1 MKKHDVE
8 QIMKAFSKKYGK
20 QAKEIENA
28 IRKAMA
34 NGMSITEAVKEATKE
49 TEAWMTSHVMES
61 MLLSVSAGSGVNFE
75 ELPPALTN
83 AWDASGMKLSKKIH
97 GTTKEMRSAIISTL
111 CKAQK
116 DGKKVIETARALY
129 DGYGYGHVTRTQP
142 LPDYLDKVLTY
153 ARRMDLSDKDK
164 AALMREIRNAK
175 RATERLSQNNAPNR
189 TLKAVYKELVTHIE
203 RSEDRMMERSLKA
216 AVEEKSRYIAERIA
230 RTESA
235 RAWADGFIARYGDD
249 EDVVAYQWKTGSRH
263 PEEDICDMYANA
275 NLWNLGKGI
284 FPKDK
289 CPILPIHPHCLCHL
303 APVFV
308 SEVDIDNVQDQR
320 DAATC
325 DWLKGQNE
333 NTRENLLGVKG
344 NKAWEEGRK
353 TWRTVLRNYS
363 PKVMKSRIDYLP
375 VEQPRVKTVGKTKVG
390 KRDAKGNL
398 IYAKDYLVNT
408 KVVNSKSYRE
418 KFEKLPVPKQVQ
430 DALHKEAIHILNE
443 VNGKGNEIVSA
454 LDARTGEI
462 LARSDAQGVLK
473 SSFTKKQYEAIT
485 SSGKKIVLLHNHP
498 GGGRFSFTDIKTCF
512 NHDMIDA
519 GVVVGHDGSVRIIHD
534 FDRRVDIESL
544 YRDMYNE
551 AKEIYPL
558 KDMAKMKALTSFY
571 EYVKKNGGF
580 KYERSE

>member
-8 QIMKAFSKKYGK
+8 QIIKAFSKKYGK

-34 NGMSITEAVKEATKE
+34 NGMSIAEAVKEATKE

-164 AALMREIRNAK
+164 DALMREIRNAK

-303 APVFV
+303 APVFI
-308 SEVDIDNVQDQR
+308 SEVDIDNAQDQR
-320 DAATC
+320 DVATC
-325 DWLKGQNE
+325 DWLKRQNE

-363 PKVMKSRIDYLP
+363 PKVMKSRIVTTLDGNLQHYNPIEKTGETITIGKARASIINAVKIKNANWDMFVSDEVALKP
-375 VEQPRVKTVGKTKVG
+375 RKLHELNQNLKNALTLINAKTEYIKPKIIIINSEQSLNSVAAYRARDNTMFLVNLTSTVEKAVGKQFVDGNESLSTVVHELLHWK
-390 KRDAKGNL
+390 DAQL
-398 IYAKDYLVNT
+398 F
-408 KVVNSKSYRE
+408 RE
-418 KFEKLPVPKQVQ
+418 KYGDIDTREQQERYIAF
-430 DALHKEAIHILNE
+430 
-443 VNGKGNEIVSA
+443 VNNRARRK
-454 LDARTGEI
+454 LDAI
-462 LARSDAQGVLK
+462 
-473 SSFTKKQYEAIT
+473 
-485 SSGKKIVLLHNHP
+485 
-498 GGGRFSFTDIKTCF
+498 
-512 NHDMIDA
+512 
-519 GVVVGHDGSVRIIHD
+519 
-534 FDRRVDIESL
+534 
-544 YRDMYNE
+544 
-551 AKEIYPL
+551 
-558 KDMAKMKALTSFY
+558 
-571 EYVKKNGGF
+571 KKNGYDIEKEGSM
-580 KYERSE
+580 YERNSFEKKVFDEAYTEYRTRTLIKRR

>member
-8 QIMKAFSKKYGK
+8 QIIKAFSKKYGK

-28 IRKAMA
+28 IKKAMA
-34 NGMSITEAVKEATKE
+34 NGMSISEAVKEATKE

-75 ELPPALTN
+75 ELPPALTS

-164 AALMREIRNAK
+164 DALMREIRNAK
-175 RATERLSQNNAPNR
+175 RITERLSQNNAPNR

-303 APVFV
+303 APVFI

-363 PKVMKSRIDYLP
+363 PKVMKSRI
-375 VEQPRVKTVGKTKVG
+375 VGERGITG
-390 KRDAKGNL
+390 KKEKGN
-398 IYAKDYLVNT
+398 
-408 KVVNSKSYRE
+408 
-418 KFEKLPVPKQVQ
+418 
-430 DALHKEAIHILNE
+430 
-443 VNGKGNEIVSA
+443 
-454 LDARTGEI
+454 
-462 LARSDAQGVLK
+462 
-473 SSFTKKQYEAIT
+473 
-485 SSGKKIVLLHNHP
+485 
-498 GGGRFSFTDIKTCF
+498 
-512 NHDMIDA
+512 
-519 GVVVGHDGSVRIIHD
+519 II
-534 FDRRVDIESL
+534 RRVDRKYIHSREFDNKFNKLSNPPEVNKQLKTCARKALLNNDGTTNEDL
-544 YRDMYNE
+544 YLIHAKTGKLLGKIVGYDYAKGALYTRE
-551 AKEIYPL
+551 LKEIINRNKGSIITLHSHPNNNPPTGSDLLSAARHGYKKGYVVTIAGDL
-558 KDMAKMKALTSFY
+558 HEY
-571 EYVKKNGGF
+571 ELLKKNKEALFTF
-580 KYERSE
+580 KRFDNKVARKMELSYNQNEVGAIKSVLEELFRFVLWREMK

>member
-8 QIMKAFSKKYGK
+8 QIIKAFSKKYGK

-34 NGMSITEAVKEATKE
+34 NGMSIAEAVKEATKE

-61 MLLSVSAGSGVNFE
+61 MLLSVSAGSGVHFE
-75 ELPPALTN
+75 ELLPALTN

-164 AALMREIRNAK
+164 DALMREIRNAK

-303 APVFV
+303 APVFI
-308 SEVDIDNVQDQR
+308 SEVDIDNAQDQR

-325 DWLKGQNE
+325 DWLKRQNE

-363 PKVMKSRIDYLP
+363 PKVMKSRID
-375 VEQPRVKTVGKTKVG
+375 KVYG
-390 KRDAKGNL
+390 A
-398 IYAKDYLVNT
+398 
-408 KVVNSKSYRE
+408 
-418 KFEKLPVPKQVQ
+418 F
-430 DALHKEAIHILNE
+430 
-443 VNGKGNEIVSA
+443 
-454 LDARTGEI
+454 
-462 LARSDAQGVLK
+462 
-473 SSFTKKQYEAIT
+473 
-485 SSGKKIVLLHNHP
+485 SSGALNDKNDPWQKRRNAHAKRYYETLRNSNQTHIINMLSRHSDMHPTAIKKVLEHLLYNRYNLSK
-498 GGGRFSFTDIKTCF
+498 GYARFDESYEMSVSFQRLLSSNIDKIQKEDII
-512 NHDMIDA
+512 M
-519 GVVVGHDGSVRIIHD
+519 
-534 FDRRVDIESL
+534 
-544 YRDMYNE
+544 
-551 AKEIYPL
+551 L
-558 KDMAKMKALTSFY
+558 KHEHLEYELMNRYKYDYDTAHALTNRKYNY
-571 EYVKKNGGF
+571 EDLIRNKG
-580 KYERSE
+580 

>member
-8 QIMKAFSKKYGK
+8 QIIKAFSKKYGK

-34 NGMSITEAVKEATKE
+34 NGMSIAEAVKEATKE

-164 AALMREIRNAK
+164 DALMREIRNAK
-175 RATERLSQNNAPNR
+175 RVTERLSQNNAPNR

-249 EDVVAYQWKTGSRH
+249 EDVVAYRWKTGSRH

-289 CPILPIHPHCLCHL
+289 CPFLPIHPHCLCHL
-303 APVFV
+303 APVFI
-308 SEVDIDNVQDQR
+308 SEVDIDNAQDQR
-320 DAATC
+320 DTAAC
-325 DWLKGQNE
+325 DWLKRQNE

-363 PKVMKSRIDYLP
+363 PKVMKSRI
-375 VEQPRVKTVGKTKVG
+375 VGERG
-390 KRDAKGNL
+390 
-398 IYAKDYLVNT
+398 
-408 KVVNSKSYRE
+408 
-418 KFEKLPVPKQVQ
+418 
-430 DALHKEAIHILNE
+430 
-443 VNGKGNEIVSA
+443 
-454 LDARTGEI
+454 
-462 LARSDAQGVLK
+462 
-473 SSFTKKQYEAIT
+473 IT
-485 SSGKKIVLLHNHP
+485 GKKEK
-498 GGGRFSFTDIKTCF
+498 GDI
-512 NHDMIDA
+512 I
-519 GVVVGHDGSVRIIHD
+519 
-534 FDRRVDIESL
+534 RRVDRKYIHSREFDNKFNKLSNPPEVNKQLKTCARKALLNNDGTTNEDL
-544 YRDMYNE
+544 YLIHAKTGKLLGKIVGYDYAKGALYTRE
-551 AKEIYPL
+551 LKEIINRNKGSIITLHSHPNNNPPTGSDLLSAAIHGHKKGYVVTIAGDLHEYELL
-558 KDMAKMKALTSFY
+558 KRDEGAYRAFGVFDRKVAEERERVYNKDKIQAIRKTLKKLSGVVLWK
-571 EYVKKNGGF
+571 EVK
-580 KYERSE
+580 

>member
-8 QIMKAFSKKYGK
+8 QIIKAFSKKYGK

-34 NGMSITEAVKEATKE
+34 NGMSIAEAVKEATKE

-116 DGKKVIETARALY
+116 DGKKAIETARALY

-164 AALMREIRNAK
+164 DALMREIRNAK
-175 RATERLSQNNAPNR
+175 RTTERLAQSNAPNR

-303 APVFV
+303 APVFI
-308 SEVDIDNVQDQR
+308 SEVDIDNAQDQR

-325 DWLKGQNE
+325 DWLKKQNE
-333 NTRENLLGVKG
+333 NTRENLLGAKG

-353 TWRTVLRNYS
+353 TWHTVLRNYS
-363 PKVMKSRIDYLP
+363 PKVMKSRI
-375 VEQPRVKTVGKTKVG
+375 VGERG
-390 KRDAKGNL
+390 
-398 IYAKDYLVNT
+398 
-408 KVVNSKSYRE
+408 
-418 KFEKLPVPKQVQ
+418 
-430 DALHKEAIHILNE
+430 
-443 VNGKGNEIVSA
+443 
-454 LDARTGEI
+454 
-462 LARSDAQGVLK
+462 
-473 SSFTKKQYEAIT
+473 IT
-485 SSGKKIVLLHNHP
+485 GKKEK
-498 GGGRFSFTDIKTCF
+498 GDI
-512 NHDMIDA
+512 I
-519 GVVVGHDGSVRIIHD
+519 
-534 FDRRVDIESL
+534 RRVDRKYIHSREFDNKFNKLSNPPEVNKQLKTCARKALLNNDGTTNEDL
-544 YRDMYNE
+544 YLIHAKTGKLLGKIVGYDYAKGALYTRE
-551 AKEIYPL
+551 LKEIINRNKGSIITLHSHPNNNPPTGSDLLSAVRHEYKKGYVVTIAGDVHEYELL
-558 KDMAKMKALTSFY
+558 KRDEGAYRAFGVFDRKVAEERERGYNKDEIQAIRKTLKKLSRFVLWREMK
-571 EYVKKNGGF
+571 
-580 KYERSE
+580 

>member
-8 QIMKAFSKKYGK
+8 QIIKAFSKKYGK

-61 MLLSVSAGSGVNFE
+61 MLLSVSAGSGVHFE

-129 DGYGYGHVTRTQP
+129 DGYGYGYVTRTQP

-164 AALMREIRNAK
+164 DALMREIRNAK
-175 RATERLSQNNAPNR
+175 RVTERLSQNNAPNR

-303 APVFV
+303 APVFI
-308 SEVDIDNVQDQR
+308 SEVDIDNAQDQR

-325 DWLKGQNE
+325 DWLKRQNE

-363 PKVMKSRIDYLP
+363 PKVMKSRI
-375 VEQPRVKTVGKTKVG
+375 VGERG
-390 KRDAKGNL
+390 
-398 IYAKDYLVNT
+398 
-408 KVVNSKSYRE
+408 
-418 KFEKLPVPKQVQ
+418 
-430 DALHKEAIHILNE
+430 
-443 VNGKGNEIVSA
+443 
-454 LDARTGEI
+454 
-462 LARSDAQGVLK
+462 
-473 SSFTKKQYEAIT
+473 IT
-485 SSGKKIVLLHNHP
+485 GKKEK
-498 GGGRFSFTDIKTCF
+498 GDI
-512 NHDMIDA
+512 I
-519 GVVVGHDGSVRIIHD
+519 
-534 FDRRVDIESL
+534 RRVDRK
-544 YRDMYNE
+544 Y
-551 AKEIYPL
+551 IYSREFDNKFNKLSNPPEVNKQL
-558 KDMAKMKALTSFY
+558 KTCARKALLNNDGTTNEDLYLIHAKTGKLLGKIVGYDYAKGASYTRELKEVINRNKGSIITLHSHPNNNPPTGSDLLSAARHGYKKGYVVTIAGDVHEYQINTY
-571 EYVKKNGGF
+571 EEKDYYYFDMKVDGLKKGGYNTNERDAISSMLNQYKKLGLINYKEVK
-580 KYERSE
+580 

>member
-1 MKKHDVE
+1 MKYQDIVD
-8 QIMKAFSKKYGK
+8 KYGVSLSAVKSWVFAIGK

-34 NGMSITEAVKEATKE
+34 NGMSIAEAVKEARKE
-49 TEAWMTSHVMES
+49 TEVWMTSHVMES

-75 ELPPALTN
+75 ELPPALMN

-97 GTTKEMRSAIISTL
+97 GTTKEMRSAIIATL

-164 AALMREIRNAK
+164 DALMREIRNAK

-263 PEEDICDMYANA
+263 PEEDICDMYADA
-275 NLWNLGKGI
+275 DLWNLGRGI

-289 CPILPIHPHCLCHL
+289 CPILPIDPHCLCHL
-303 APVFV
+303 APVFI
-308 SEVDIDNVQDQR
+308 SEVDIDNAQDQR

-325 DWLKGQNE
+325 DWLKRQNE

-363 PKVMKSRIDYLP
+363 PKVMKSRI
-375 VEQPRVKTVGKTKVG
+375 VGERGITG
-390 KRDAKGNL
+390 KKEKGN
-398 IYAKDYLVNT
+398 
-408 KVVNSKSYRE
+408 
-418 KFEKLPVPKQVQ
+418 
-430 DALHKEAIHILNE
+430 
-443 VNGKGNEIVSA
+443 
-454 LDARTGEI
+454 
-462 LARSDAQGVLK
+462 
-473 SSFTKKQYEAIT
+473 
-485 SSGKKIVLLHNHP
+485 
-498 GGGRFSFTDIKTCF
+498 
-512 NHDMIDA
+512 
-519 GVVVGHDGSVRIIHD
+519 II
-534 FDRRVDIESL
+534 RRVDRKYIHSREFDNKFNKLSNPPEVNKQLKTCARKALLNNDGTTNEDL
-544 YRDMYNE
+544 YLIHAKTGKLLGKIVGYDYAKGALYTRE
-551 AKEIYPL
+551 LKEIINRNKGSIITLHSHPNNNPPTGSDLLSAVRHGYKKGYVVTIAGGLHEYQINTYEEKDYYYFDMKVDGL
-558 KDMAKMKALTSFY
+558 KKGGYNTNERDAISSMLNQYKKLGLINY
-571 EYVKKNGGF
+571 KEVK
-580 KYERSE
+580 

>member
-1 MKKHDVE
+1 
-8 QIMKAFSKKYGK
+8 
-20 QAKEIENA
+20 
-28 IRKAMA
+28 MA
-34 NGMSITEAVKEATKE
+34 NGMSIAEAVKEATKE

-216 AVEEKSRYIAERIA
+216 AVEEKSRYIAECIA

-353 TWRTVLRNYS
+353 TWCTVLRNYS
-363 PKVMKSRIDYLP
+363 PKVMKSRI
-375 VEQPRVKTVGKTKVG
+375 VGERG
-390 KRDAKGNL
+390 
-398 IYAKDYLVNT
+398 
-408 KVVNSKSYRE
+408 
-418 KFEKLPVPKQVQ
+418 
-430 DALHKEAIHILNE
+430 
-443 VNGKGNEIVSA
+443 
-454 LDARTGEI
+454 
-462 LARSDAQGVLK
+462 
-473 SSFTKKQYEAIT
+473 IT
-485 SSGKKIVLLHNHP
+485 GKKEK
-498 GGGRFSFTDIKTCF
+498 GDI
-512 NHDMIDA
+512 I
-519 GVVVGHDGSVRIIHD
+519 
-534 FDRRVDIESL
+534 RRVDRKYIHSREFDNKFNKLSNPPEVNKQLKTCARKALLNNDGTTNEDL
-544 YRDMYNE
+544 YLIHAKTGKLLGKIVGYDYAKGALYTRE
-551 AKEIYPL
+551 LKEIINRNKGSIITLHSHPNNNPPTGSDLISAAWHGY
-558 KDMAKMKALTSFY
+558 KKGYVVTIAGDVHEY
-571 EYVKKNGGF
+571 ELLKKNKEALF
-580 KYERSE
+580 AFTQFDKKVARIMNLSYNQNEVEAIKSVLEELFRFVLWREMK

>member
-8 QIMKAFSKKYGK
+8 QIIKAFSKKYGK

-61 MLLSVSAGSGVNFE
+61 MLLSVSAGSGVHFE

-164 AALMREIRNAK
+164 DALMREIRNAK
-175 RATERLSQNNAPNR
+175 RVTECLSQNNAPNR

-303 APVFV
+303 APVFI
-308 SEVDIDNVQDQR
+308 SEVDIDNAQDQR
-320 DAATC
+320 DVATC
-325 DWLKGQNE
+325 DWLKRQNE

-363 PKVMKSRIDYLP
+363 PKVMKSRI
-375 VEQPRVKTVGKTKVG
+375 
-390 KRDAKGNL
+390 
-398 IYAKDYLVNT
+398 
-408 KVVNSKSYRE
+408 
-418 KFEKLPVPKQVQ
+418 
-430 DALHKEAIHILNE
+430 
-443 VNGKGNEIVSA
+443 VNGIMNIKIDRFTPCLV
-454 LDARTGEI
+454 DRKTGEI
-462 LARSDAQGVLK
+462 VNTTFEKTHITAQQAKKLRKEGWNFDWSIPEKEGYMVYKLTLMKDSEIQGLISLK
-473 SSFTKKQYEAIT
+473 SEEGYVFAGNAENAPYNLGHLGRYEGVGGHLFAIACLQSKKRGYGGLVVFDAKTKLIEHYQKVLNAKLINAQRMYIDERAAEQLLKQYN
-485 SSGKKIVLLHNHP
+485 L
-498 GGGRFSFTDIKTCF
+498 
-512 NHDMIDA
+512 
-519 GVVVGHDGSVRIIHD
+519 
-534 FDRRVDIESL
+534 
-544 YRDMYNE
+544 
-551 AKEIYPL
+551 
-558 KDMAKMKALTSFY
+558 
-571 EYVKKNGGF
+571 
-580 KYERSE
+580 